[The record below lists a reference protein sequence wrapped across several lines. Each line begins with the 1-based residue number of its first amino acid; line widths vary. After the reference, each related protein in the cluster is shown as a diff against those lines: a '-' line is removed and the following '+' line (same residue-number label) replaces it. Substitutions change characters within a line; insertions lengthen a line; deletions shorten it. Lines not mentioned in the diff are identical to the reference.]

1 MSRIIRIAMCAF
13 MALAVNISASA
24 QTQTC
29 CKKQQQCTKPAA
41 TCCKKDS
48 TQKRCMKPAATCCKK
63 DCTQKRCMKPAAT
76 CCKKDSTQK
85 RCMKPA
91 ATCCK
96 KDSTCRKAEWKSS
109 CDRRRG
115 TLKAAKDSCCIRNS
129 VKLQKK

>member
-13 MALAVNISASA
+13 MTLAVNISASA

-48 TQKRCMKPAATCCKK
+48 TQKRCMKPAA
-63 DCTQKRCMKPAAT
+63 A
-76 CCKKDSTQK
+76 
-85 RCMKPA
+85 
-91 ATCCK
+91 CCK

-115 TLKAAKDSCCIRNS
+115 NLKAAKDSCCIRNS

>member
-29 CKKQQQCTKPAA
+29 CKKQQQCTE
-41 TCCKKDS
+41 
-48 TQKRCMKPAATCCKK
+48 PAATCCKK
-63 DCTQKRCMKPAAT
+63 DCTQKRCMKPAA
-76 CCKKDSTQK
+76 
-85 RCMKPA
+85 A
-91 ATCCK
+91 CCK

-115 TLKAAKDSCCIRNS
+115 NLKAAKDSCCIRNS

>member
-63 DCTQKRCMKPAAT
+63 D
-76 CCKKDSTQK
+76 
-85 RCMKPA
+85 
-91 ATCCK
+91 
-96 KDSTCRKAEWKSS
+96 STCRKAEWKSS

-115 TLKAAKDSCCIRNS
+115 NLKAAKDSCCIRNS

>member
-29 CKKQQQCTKPAA
+29 CKKQQQCAKPAA

-48 TQKRCMKPAATCCKK
+48 TQKRCMKPAA
-63 DCTQKRCMKPAAT
+63 A

-91 ATCCK
+91 AACCK

-115 TLKAAKDSCCIRNS
+115 NLKAAKDSCCIRNS

>member
-29 CKKQQQCTKPAA
+29 CKKQQQCA
-41 TCCKKDS
+41 
-48 TQKRCMKPAATCCKK
+48 
-63 DCTQKRCMKPAAT
+63 
-76 CCKKDSTQK
+76 
-85 RCMKPA
+85 KPA

-115 TLKAAKDSCCIRNS
+115 NLKAAKDSCCIRNS

>member
-48 TQKRCMKPAATCCKK
+48 TQKRCMKPAA
-63 DCTQKRCMKPAAT
+63 A
-76 CCKKDSTQK
+76 
-85 RCMKPA
+85 
-91 ATCCK
+91 CCK

-115 TLKAAKDSCCIRNS
+115 NLKAAKDSCCIRNS
-129 VKLQKK
+129 VKLQKKQHSKI

>member
-29 CKKQQQCTKPAA
+29 CKKQQQCTEPAA

-48 TQKRCMKPAATCCKK
+48 TQKRCMKPAA
-63 DCTQKRCMKPAAT
+63 A
-76 CCKKDSTQK
+76 
-85 RCMKPA
+85 
-91 ATCCK
+91 CCK

-115 TLKAAKDSCCIRNS
+115 NLKAAKDSCCIRNS

>member
-1 MSRIIRIAMCAF
+1 MCAF

-41 TCCKKDS
+41 TCYKKDSTQKRCVKPAATCCKKDS
-48 TQKRCMKPAATCCKK
+48 TQKRCV
-63 DCTQKRCMKPAAT
+63 KPAAT

-115 TLKAAKDSCCIRNS
+115 NLKAAKDSCCIRNS

>member
-48 TQKRCMKPAATCCKK
+48 TQKRCMKPAA
-63 DCTQKRCMKPAAT
+63 A
-76 CCKKDSTQK
+76 
-85 RCMKPA
+85 
-91 ATCCK
+91 CCK

-115 TLKAAKDSCCIRNS
+115 NLKAAKDSCCIRNS